1 MVGGMK
7 NITQAFVC
15 TAVGVLLILG
25 LAGCGAQQPDD
36 DNPVQ
41 VTVSTDYDD
50 AVPGHSIT
58 LVWRFKMA
66 PNWHLYWIGRN
77 DSGFAPTID
86 LELPP
91 GWIAGGL
98 HWPAPVRYLSEGD
111 ILDHVYHG
119 ELVLLQKVGVPEGAS
134 ATGTAVVTANI
145 EWLACKTSCVPGKAT
160 VSLEIPLSV
169 HHAGPPSELSAQ
181 VLEKLPLPLPDGMFD
196 PHWTGQKF
204 HLTGTGGT
212 QLSFMPTV
220 DCGKLVNLIRD
231 GQGPELALRFEA
243 EGKTVGPVRGLVT
256 SKEKDGSI
264 RAYIVDFP
272 AKLLS
277 DKSSGG

>member
-1 MVGGMK
+1 MVSDMK
-7 NITQAFVC
+7 NIIQILVC
-15 TAVGVLLILG
+15 TAAGVILVLSLG
-25 LAGCGAQQPDD
+25 GCGAQEPDD
-36 DNPVQ
+36 GNPVL
-41 VTVSTDYDD
+41 VTVSTDYEE
-50 AVPGHSIT
+50 AVPGQSMT

-66 PNWHLYWIGRN
+66 SNWHLYWIGRN

-119 ELVLLQKVGVPEGAS
+119 ELILLQKVGVPEGAPT
-134 ATGTAVVTANI
+134 TGTAVVTGNV

-160 VSLEIPLSV
+160 VTLEIPLSD
-169 HHAGPPSELSAQ
+169 HHAGSQSALS
-181 VLEKLPLPLPDGMFD
+181 LEVMDNLPLPLPDGLFD

-204 HLTGTGGT
+204 HMTGTGGT
-212 QLSFMPTV
+212 QLNFMPTV

-231 GQGPELALRFEA
+231 GQGSELALRFEA
-243 EGKTVGPVRGLVT
+243 EGETVGPVRGLVT
-256 SKEKDGSI
+256 SREKDGSI

-277 DKSSGG
+277 HESSGG